1 MGQRRGTLSA
11 AQFER
16 DALNPPVAIE
26 GAVYRKLE
34 QLARRFAA
42 DWVWFATEGLE
53 ETAVERE
60 RYARD
65 GYPVSAANLRSTR
78 LHRMRADAGE
88 GTPLVHGTRGPD
100 ELWVRDLIIATWARM
115 DEA

>member
-26 GAVYRKLE
+26 EAIFRELN

-42 DWVWFATEGLE
+42 DWVWFATEGPE

-60 RYARD
+60 RYTRD
-65 GYPVSAANLRSTR
+65 GYPLSAENV
-78 LHRMRADAGE
+78 
-88 GTPLVHGTRGPD
+88 PLVQSTLGPN
-100 ELWVRDLIIATWARM
+100 ELWVRDLVIATWARM